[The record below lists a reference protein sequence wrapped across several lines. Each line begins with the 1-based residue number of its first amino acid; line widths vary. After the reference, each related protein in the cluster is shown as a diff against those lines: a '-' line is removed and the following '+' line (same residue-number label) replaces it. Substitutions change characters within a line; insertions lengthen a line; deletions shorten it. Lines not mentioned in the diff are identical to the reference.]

1 MTAVPTAPIASIII
15 PAYNGEKT
23 IAETIESV
31 LNQTLKNIE
40 IIVVNDGSTDKT
52 SEVVR
57 QFSDPR
63 LRLIEQEN
71 AGVAAARNHGAA
83 VSQGR
88 YLTFI
93 DADDLWTPEK
103 VEDQVRALEMNPDAG
118 AVYSWIDWVD
128 EEGNYIRDGGFI
140 DTEYNTYLQILLI
153 DIVQSGSNAMI
164 RRDAYFDLGG
174 YEGSLHPAEDWDFWL
189 RLAESYEFI
198 CVPKLQVHYRQVRG
212 SASTNALR
220 MERVSLAIINRE
232 RDRLS
237 RTPADRK
244 RFAKLLQT
252 TLNNRYKFLL
262 YKAMDGGIHRRRALL
277 AMRYLAYW
285 LWRDNWEFV
294 REHRDW
300 TIKICAKILAFI
312 ILPNRLAW
320 KFVYRYRSLLEI
332 EKVVLWTIKVKLPD
346 FYEALPP
353 EDVPIRVSQKRLE
366 RERSAAL
373 DSSRR

>member
-1 MTAVPTAPIASIII
+1 MNAVPTASIII
-15 PAYNGEKT
+15 PAYNGAKT

-31 LNQTLKNIE
+31 LHQTLKDIE
-40 IIVVNDGSTDKT
+40 IIVVNDGSTDHT
-52 SEVVR
+52 SDVVR

-63 LRLIEQEN
+63 LKLIEQEN
-71 AGVAAARNHGAA
+71 AGVAAARNHGAT
-83 VSQGR
+83 VSRGR

-103 VEDQVRALEMNPDAG
+103 VEDQVNALEANPDAG

-153 DIVQSGSNAMI
+153 DIVQSGSNTMI
-164 RRDAYFDLGG
+164 RREAYFEVGG

-189 RLAESYEFI
+189 RLAERYEFI

-212 SASTNALR
+212 SASTNATK
-220 MERVSLAIINRE
+220 MEAVSLAIINRE

-237 RTPADRK
+237 QTPADRK
-244 RFAKLLQT
+244 RFANLLQIT
-252 TLNNRYKFLL
+252 MNNRYKFLL
-262 YKAMDGGIHRRRALL
+262 YKAMDGGIHRNRAFL
-277 AMRYLAYW
+277 ALRYIAYW
-285 LWRDNWEFV
+285 IWRDNWEFV

-300 TIKICAKILAFI
+300 TIKIFTKILAFI

-320 KFVYRYRSLLEI
+320 KFVYRYRSHLEI
-332 EKVVLWTIKVKLPD
+332 EKVVLWTIKVKLPE
-346 FYEALPP
+346 FYEKLPP

-366 RERSAAL
+366 RSRSAGL